1 MVEQVQVEGNV
12 TGSEAPIEEATDNR
26 PEWLPEKFNSPEDLA
41 KGYSELEKQFTQSR
55 QEASKTE
62 DTEDSKADDSEARET
77 IENAGLDFDSM
88 QKEFSESGNL
98 SEETF
103 KDLEARGIP
112 KEMVDAYVDGQK
124 AKATAYTNEVFE
136 FAGGEESY
144 KGMTEWASENLSD
157 AEVDA
162 FNSSIQSGNS
172 SQARLAI
179 DGLVSRY
186 RDNGGVEPTL
196 VGGKASASVDTY
208 NSWAQVTKDM
218 GTTEYKQDPAFR
230 EAVQKKLG
238 RSKL

>member
-12 TGSEAPIEEATDNR
+12 TGSEAPVEEATDNR

-41 KGYSELEKQFTQSR
+41 KGYGELEKQFTQSR

-62 DTEDSKADDSEARET
+62 DTEDSKEDNAEARET
-77 IENAGLDFDSM
+77 VENAGLDFDSM
-88 QKEFSESGNL
+88 QKEFTESGKL

-144 KGMTEWASENLSD
+144 RGMTEWASENLSD

-162 FNSSIQSGNS
+162 FNSSIQSGNT

-208 NSWAQVTKDM
+208 SSWAQVTKDM
-218 GTTEYKQDPAFR
+218 GTPEYNKDPAFR
-230 EAVQKKLG
+230 DAVQKKLG